1 MSDAAAGHAAV
12 GRAVGRGTGG
22 RIEFAN
28 QLRGVAALSVA
39 ASHLVGVYWLI
50 PDVVSLVTFSPAPA
64 VAPPAIV
71 SLFRFPWFNFG
82 PFGVALFFLI
92 SGLVIPISLET
103 QGRPSFACARLLRI
117 YPTYIAALLF
127 EMAVLAGA
135 SVAWQRPFG
144 WTASAILANA
154 LLIYDVVGVPSIDL
168 VNWTLSVE
176 LKFYLLAML
185 LLPWIRR
192 GSVAALLATALA
204 ILAGNAA
211 LAAGLVGDIAAPLST
226 LSYTFSSHSVCL
238 TFMLIGVAFNFHLRG
253 LLSTARL
260 VGLVA
265 VLLGLFTETWRLGVF
280 RDQFP
285 VVTLNYYAAVLL
297 FALLYAVR
305 RRIRPNRALDAM
317 AAISFP
323 FYVVHS
329 LLGYSLLRALMVGA
343 HLGYGLALAVTVPA
357 LLAVSTVIHLLVE
370 RPTIRAGRR
379 LARAWTRAAVPP
391 ITTAATNA

>member
-1 MSDAAAGHAAV
+1 MSKAE
-12 GRAVGRGTGG
+12 RWTGG

-64 VAPPAIV
+64 ASPPAIV

-92 SGLVIPISLET
+92 SGLVIPISLES
-103 QGRPSFACARLLRI
+103 QGRTGFACARLLRI
-117 YPTYIAALLF
+117 YPTYIAALLL
-127 EMAVLAGA
+127 EMAVLGVA
-135 SVAWQRPFG
+135 SLAWQRPFG
-144 WTASAILANA
+144 WSAGAILANA
-154 LLIYDVVGVPSIDL
+154 LLIYDVIGVPSIDL

-176 LKFYLLAML
+176 LKFYLLAMM
-185 LLPWIRR
+185 LLPWLRR
-192 GSVAALLATALA
+192 GSAAALLAVAVT

-211 LAAGLVGDIAAPLST
+211 MAAGLVGDIAAPLST

-253 LLSTARL
+253 LLSTAGL
-260 VGLVA
+260 VGLGA

-285 VVTLNYYAAVLL
+285 VVTLNYDLAVLL

-305 RRIRPNRALDAM
+305 RRVRPNRLLDAM

-329 LLGYSLLRALMVGA
+329 LLGYSLLRGLMAGA
-343 HLGYGLALAVTVPA
+343 QLGYGLALVITLPA
-357 LLAVSTVIHLLVE
+357 LLAVSTALHLLVE
-370 RPTIRAGRR
+370 RPTIRIGRR
-379 LARAWTRAAVPP
+379 LARAWTRPAAPR
-391 ITTAATNA
+391 ITTAAKNA